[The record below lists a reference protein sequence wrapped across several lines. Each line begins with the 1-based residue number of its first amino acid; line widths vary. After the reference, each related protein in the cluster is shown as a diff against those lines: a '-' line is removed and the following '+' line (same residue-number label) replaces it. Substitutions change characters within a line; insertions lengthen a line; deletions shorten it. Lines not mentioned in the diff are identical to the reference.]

1 MTIRT
6 LAMALALGAAVTAVT
21 AMTGCAGNRGCSS
34 GACGCSGG
42 SCSVPSYAGSE
53 SYNSAP
59 YGGGSGAA
67 NSYGSGTR

>member
-1 MTIRT
+1 MKIRT
-6 LAMALALGAAVTAVT
+6 LAMALALGAAVT

-59 YGGGSGAA
+59 YGGGGSGAP
-67 NSYGSGTR
+67 SSFGSGTR